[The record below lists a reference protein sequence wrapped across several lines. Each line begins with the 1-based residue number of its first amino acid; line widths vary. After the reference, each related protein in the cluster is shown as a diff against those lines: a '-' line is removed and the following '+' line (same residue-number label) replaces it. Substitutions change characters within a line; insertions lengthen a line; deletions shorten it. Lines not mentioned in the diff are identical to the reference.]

1 MKILIIDDQQVVSQ
15 GLAAILGSEKDIEV
29 AGLGANGEEALKL
42 AGIHNPDLIL
52 MDLNMPVMNGVLATK
67 ELKSLYP
74 SIPVLILT
82 TYATDQWLFDALR
95 AGADGYLLK
104 DIGSELLI
112 EAVHRTVKGD
122 SFLDPQVTG
131 RVMRAFAC
139 AGFPMEKSVPDDF
152 TERELDVLKLLVK
165 GLSNSRIA
173 ERANLAPG
181 TVRNYISRIMQKLGA
196 EDRVQAALLAVKQ
209 GLVSGDEPF

>member
-1 MKILIIDDQQVVSQ
+1 MKILIIDDQQVVCQ
-15 GLAAILGSEKDIEV
+15 GLAAILGSEEDMEI
-29 AGLGANGEEALKL
+29 AALGANGREALEL
-42 AGIHNPDLIL
+42 ADETGPDLIL

-67 ELKSLYP
+67 EIKSRHP

-104 DIGSELLI
+104 DISSELLI
-112 EAVHRTVKGD
+112 EAVRRTVKGD

-131 RVMRAFAC
+131 RVMKAFAC
-139 AGFPMEKSVPDDF
+139 AGFPMEKSIPDDF
-152 TERELDVLKLLVK
+152 TDREMDVLELLVR
-165 GLSNSRIA
+165 GLSNSQIA

-181 TVRNYISRIMQKLGA
+181 TVRNYISRILQKLGA
-196 EDRVQAALLAVKQ
+196 EDRIQAALLAVKR
-209 GLVSGDEPF
+209 GLVSSERPF